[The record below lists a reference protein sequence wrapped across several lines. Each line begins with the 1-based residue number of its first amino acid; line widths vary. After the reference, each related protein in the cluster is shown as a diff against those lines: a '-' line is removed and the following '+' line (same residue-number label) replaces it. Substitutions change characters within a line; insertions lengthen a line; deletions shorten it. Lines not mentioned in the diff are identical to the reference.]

1 MMREDVR
8 EQYAF
13 TCYMLQTQVG
23 LSRIDIVGEEVIVY
37 SFEYGQLRSTLGRKL
52 GMPVTSFMTYLKLM
66 EKEAKIM
73 KQNSKPQNNNL
84 KTFRKR

>member
-1 MMREDVR
+1 MREDAR

-13 TCYMLQTQVG
+13 TCYILQTQAG
-23 LSRIDIVGEEVIVY
+23 LSRTDIVGEEVVVY
-37 SFEYGQLRSTLGRKL
+37 SFENGQLRPTLGRKL